1 MAAIDAPATPLEL
14 FLITTL
20 FDGGHIAPAIEELRA
35 AGLGDKVD
43 SWVSTGENQPL
54 AADELTKAVGDNIT
68 RIAALLGLSADEV
81 AEKAAAALPVTFDAL
96 SPEGTV
102 VTQ

>member
-20 FDGGHIAPAIEELRA
+20 FDGGHIAPAVEELRA

-43 SWVSTGENQPL
+43 SWISTGENQPL
-54 AADELTKAVGDNIT
+54 TADELSKALGDSIA
-68 RIAALLGLSADEV
+68 RIAAIQGLSTDEV

-96 SPEGTV
+96 SPEGQV